1 MRLMTE
7 GTIRRDPVR
16 TKQRIL
22 SAAKR
27 EFAAKGFAGA
37 RVASIATRA
46 RVNKRM
52 LYHYFG
58 DKRGL
63 YRAVI
68 DDQVERHGR
77 LTGENPPDPLDAIPY
92 WYREVVADLEWTRL
106 LAWEALAGGPSGNT
120 VGEAGLRRNYEP
132 AVAWIRAAQRDGL
145 LADDIDPELFLLS
158 TIALNMFPTAFP
170 NIARSVTGVSPF
182 DDAFHGRYV
191 RFLERFAE
199 AMRPDPDPAP

>member
-1 MRLMTE
+1 MS
-7 GTIRRDPVR
+7 GDPPARRDPVR
-16 TKQRIL
+16 TRRRIL
-22 SAAKR
+22 GAAKR

-37 RVASIATRA
+37 RVAAIAARA

-77 LTGENPPDPLDAIPY
+77 LTGENPADPLEAIPY
-92 WYREVVADLEWTRL
+92 WYREVVSDLEWTRL
-106 LAWEALAGGPSGNT
+106 LGWEALTSGMKATT
-120 VGEAGLRRNYEP
+120 VGEVELRRNYD
-132 AVAWIRAAQRDGL
+132 AAIGWIRGAQQDGQI
-145 LADDIDPELFLLS
+145 DEDIDPETFLLA

-170 NIARSVTGVSPF
+170 NITRSVTGLGPTEEE
-182 DDAFHGRYV
+182 FHRRYV
-191 RFLERFAE
+191 RFLARFAR
-199 AMRPDPDPAP
+199 AMRP